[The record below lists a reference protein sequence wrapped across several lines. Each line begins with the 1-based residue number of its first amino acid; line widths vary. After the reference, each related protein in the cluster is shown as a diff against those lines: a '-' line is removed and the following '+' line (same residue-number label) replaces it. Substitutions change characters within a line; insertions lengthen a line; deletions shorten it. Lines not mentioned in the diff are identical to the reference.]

1 MTPAFRSHAVSRQ
14 LRSTATPIAS
24 AVGIALLAL
33 AGGAQAQA
41 AASAA
46 DPQAAKKADAAQLDT
61 VVVSGYRSSI
71 EKSLAQKRNA
81 DAIVDVI
88 TAEDVGKFPD
98 KNVADAL
105 QRVPGVIIDR
115 DGGEGKNVSVRGLA
129 STLTLT
135 ELNGNYIAT
144 AESNGDPT
152 RSFNYTLMPSNMLGS
167 AELYKTPEARI
178 DEGGV
183 GGTVIVHTRRPLD
196 LKSGTGFINAEG
208 TTADT
213 TGKVD
218 GQFSGQYSWH
228 DEAKRFGVL
237 VGLTSQK
244 RTTRGMSTGTESW
257 TWYGRDSQNTNT
269 PLDVNGKPNGGPT
282 PFWGGCCDG
291 TDFYDQNGNHYTS
304 FSMPNVT
311 SFSIKE
317 EDRKRTGAQLT
328 VQFKPVDN
336 LTLTGNYFRFDLSQN
351 SQTNTLKIPE
361 WSIAHWHGDGNW
373 TSGRMLDSL
382 TFDPSHT
389 IVTGAA
395 YSVHPGKAYY
405 CSDAQAVAA
414 GKQPGGW
421 GSDDCA
427 MPLPQITGSYN
438 REKARSQTGDFEA
451 DWHGQSLD
459 AIFKIGRTQAEGTPQ
474 QWRVS
479 MKPRRQNADG
489 SYSLGNTSASYT
501 TVGTPTA
508 MFAPD
513 LLNNLRSGIGEI
525 DTGSTDSSWTKNSN
539 YQNYGQADFT
549 WHQDSNWLD
558 SVQFGLKQRNGG
570 VHRSTGNNYWVCNGA
585 DPSDYSKRYQAG
597 CDPNASKFLPEYV
610 YAQSMGNIAGGFNV
624 NTFPGID
631 YASYINHLN
640 STYGAM
646 QTRNEPNFV
655 YNVDEKITAAYV
667 QANIRTDRLR
677 GNVGLRLVRTKQH
690 ADSTDQVDY
699 YNAYFWR
706 VNGVLQPCN
715 GGAAAGAPAGSGCQ
729 GGFTTL
735 PDDTNNPASGH
746 TSSYAVSSLDRS
758 YTDALPSFNLAY
770 DLNKDLVLRAAASKV
785 ISRPGYSDIASP
797 GNLTSCS
804 DQYVT
809 DHQIIGGGCTRGWT
823 GSGSNKQLEPYKA
836 TQFDLGVE
844 WYFHRSSVLGLDLFR
859 KNVKNFTVPVVLPVN
874 MTVGGQS
881 VTVQNYST
889 TAGGRDGVS
898 QGIELF
904 AQHTLDMGLGFQFN
918 YTINHTNEAEIT
930 LGDGTKLGK
939 SPLVGS
945 AKNQANLTVFYE
957 TDQYL
962 LRASYNRRGEKVDSM
977 VSGLFVYEE
986 PYTQI
991 DLNAGYNINKQL
1003 SLTASV
1009 LNLTRQ
1015 VPRQHLG
1022 SDTTARFY
1030 GNNYDGRIVYV
1041 GANYKF

>member
-1 MTPAFRSHAVSRQ
+1 MTATSRIRLASRQ
-14 LRSTATPIAS
+14 RRCPATPIAT
-24 AVGIALLAL
+24 AVGIALLTL
-33 AGGAQAQA
+33 GSAQAQTA
-41 AASAA
+41 AA
-46 DPQAAKKADAAQLDT
+46 DKPADANQLET
-61 VVVSGYRSSI
+61 VVVTGYRSSI
-71 EKSLAQKRNA
+71 EKSLDRKRNS

-88 TAEDVGKFPD
+88 SAEDVGKFPD

-105 QRVPGVIIDR
+105 QRVPGVIINR
-115 DGGEGKNVSVRGLA
+115 DGGEGKNVSVRGLSSA
-129 STLTLT
+129 LTLT

-167 AELYKTPEARI
+167 AELFKTPEARL

-183 GGTVIVHTRRPLD
+183 GGTVILRTRRPLD
-196 LKSGTGFINAEG
+196 QKSGTGFVSAEG

-228 DEAKRFGVL
+228 DEGSRLGVL

-244 RTTRGMSTGTESW
+244 RTSRGMSTGTESW
-257 TWYGRDSQNTNT
+257 TWYGRDEGGSAV
-269 PLDVNGKPNGGPT
+269 DVNGNAT
-282 PFWGGCCDG
+282 PGAPGSYWGGTG
-291 TDFYDQNGNHYTS
+291 FYDQNGNYYTH
-304 FSMPNVT
+304 FAMPNVT

-317 EDRKRTGAQLT
+317 EERKRTGAQLT
-328 VQFKPVDN
+328 VQFKPVDS

-361 WSIAHWHGDGNW
+361 WSIAHFNGDGNW
-373 TSGRMLDSL
+373 KGGRMLDSL

-405 CSDAQAVAA
+405 CNEAQAAAA

-438 REKARSQTGDFEA
+438 REKAKSQTADFEA
-451 DWHGQSLD
+451 DWRGQSLD
-459 AIFKIGRTQAEGTPQ
+459 ATFKIGRTKAEGTPQ

-489 SYSLGNTSASYT
+489 SYSLGNTVAAYN

-508 MFAPD
+508 TFAPD
-513 LLNNLRSGIGEI
+513 LLDKLRAGIGEI
-525 DTGSTDSSWTKNSN
+525 DTGSTDSSWTRNSN

-549 WHQDSNWLD
+549 WHLESNWLD
-558 SVQFGLKQRNGG
+558 SVQFGFKQRNGG
-570 VHRSTGNNYWVCNGA
+570 VHRATGNNYWVCAGA
-585 DPSDYSKRYQAG
+585 NPSDYAKRYQAG
-597 CDPNASKFLPEYV
+597 CDPNAGKFLPEYV
-610 YAQSMGNIAGGFNV
+610 YAQSLDKIKGGFNA
-624 NTFPGID
+624 NIFPGID

-640 STYGAM
+640 TTYGAM
-646 QTRNEPNFV
+646 QTRDEPNFV
-655 YNVDEKITAAYV
+655 YNVDEKISAAYV

-715 GGAAAGAPAGSGCQ
+715 GAPAAGAPAGSGCQ

-735 PDDTNNPASGH
+735 PDDTNNPNSGH
-746 TSSYAVSSLDRS
+746 TSSFVVTSLDRT

-770 DLNKDLVLRAAASKV
+770 DLSKDLVLRAAASKV
-785 ISRPGYSDIASP
+785 ISRPGYGDIASP
-797 GNLTSCS
+797 GGLTSCAQ
-804 DQYVT
+804 QYVT
-809 DHQIIGGGCTRGWT
+809 DHQIIGGGCDLGWT
-823 GSGSNKQLEPYKA
+823 GSGSNKKLEPYKA
-836 TQFDLGVE
+836 TQFDLGLE
-844 WYFHRSSVLGLDLFR
+844 WYFHRGSVLGFNAFR
-859 KNVKNFTVPVVLPVN
+859 KNVKNFTVPVIQDVS
-874 MTVGGQS
+874 MAVGGQT
-881 VTVQNYST
+881 VTVKNYST
-889 TAGGRDGVS
+889 TAGGRNGVS
-898 QGIELF
+898 QGVELF
-904 AQHTLDMGLGFQFN
+904 AQHTLDFGLGFQFN
-918 YTINHTNEAEIT
+918 YTANHTNNAEIT
-930 LGDGTKLGK
+930 LEDGTKLGK

-962 LRASYNRRGEKVDSM
+962 LRASYNRRGEVVNGK
-977 VSGLFVYEE
+977 VSGLFLYDE
-986 PYTQI
+986 PYSQI
-991 DLNAGYNINKQL
+991 DLNAGYNITKQL
-1003 SLTASV
+1003 SVTASV
-1009 LNLTRQ
+1009 LNVTRQ
-1015 VPRQHLG
+1015 VARQHLG
-1022 SDTTARFY
+1022 DDTKARFY

>member
-1 MTPAFRSHAVSRQ
+1 MSPRNPQAARQ
-14 LRSTATPIAS
+14 RRWPATPVAA
-24 AVGIALLAL
+24 AVGVALLAL
-33 AGGAQAQA
+33 SSAQAQTAEKPADKA
-41 AASAA
+41 AE
-46 DPQAAKKADAAQLDT
+46 KKADASQLET
-61 VVVSGYRSSI
+61 VVVTGYRSSI
-71 EKSLAQKRNA
+71 EKSLDLKREA
-81 DAIVDVI
+81 GAIVDVI

-129 STLTLT
+129 SALTLT

-167 AELYKTPEARI
+167 AELFKTPEARI

-183 GGTVIVHTRRPLD
+183 GGTVILHTRRPLD
-196 LKSGTGFINAEG
+196 QKSGTGFINAEG

-228 DEAKRFGVL
+228 DEGRRFGVL
-237 VGLTSQK
+237 LGLTSQK
-244 RTTRGMSTGTESW
+244 RTARGMSTGTESW
-257 TWYGRDSQNTNT
+257 TWYGRDEGGSAV
-269 PLDVNGKPNGGPT
+269 DVNGNKT
-282 PFWGGCCDG
+282 PGAPGSYWGGTG
-291 TDFYDQNGNHYTS
+291 FYDQNGNYYTH
-304 FSMPNVT
+304 FAMPNVT

-328 VQFKPVDN
+328 VQFKPMDK

-351 SQTNTLKIPE
+351 AQTNTLKIPE
-361 WSIAHWHGDGNW
+361 WSIAHFHGDGNW
-373 TSGRMLDSL
+373 TGGRMLDSL
-382 TFDPSHT
+382 SFDPSHT

-405 CSDAQAVAA
+405 CNEAQAAAA

-427 MPLPQITGSYN
+427 MPLPQLTGSYN
-438 REKARSQTGDFEA
+438 REKAKSQTGDFEA
-451 DWHGQSLD
+451 DWRGQSLD
-459 AIFKIGRTQAEGTPQ
+459 AVFKIGRTQAQGTPQ

-479 MKPRRQNADG
+479 MKPRRQNVDG
-489 SYSLGNTSASYT
+489 SYSLANYATSYT

-508 MFAPD
+508 TFSSD
-513 LLNNLRSGIGEI
+513 LLANLRSGIGEI
-525 DTGSTDSSWTKNSN
+525 DTGSTDSSWTRNSN
-539 YQNYGQADFT
+539 HQNYGQADFT
-549 WHQDSNWLD
+549 WHQDGAWLD
-558 SVQFGLKQRNGG
+558 SVQFGFKQRNGG
-570 VHRSTGNNYWVCNGA
+570 VHRATGNNYWVCNGA

-597 CDPNASKFLPEYV
+597 CDPNAGKFLPEYV
-610 YAQSMGNIAGGFNV
+610 YAQSMGNIAGGFNANV
-624 NTFPGID
+624 FPGID

-655 YNVDEKITAAYV
+655 YNVDEKISAAYV
-667 QANIRTDRLR
+667 QANIRTERLR

-715 GGAAAGAPAGSGCQ
+715 GTPAAGAPAGSGCQ

-735 PDDTNNPASGH
+735 PDDNSNPATGH
-746 TSSYAVSSLDRS
+746 TQSYVISSLDRS

-797 GNLTSCS
+797 GGLNYVSQ
-804 DQYVT
+804 QYYT
-809 DHQIIGGGCTRGWT
+809 DHQLIGGGGDLGWS
-823 GSGSNKQLEPYKA
+823 GSGSNKKLEPYKA
-836 TQFDLGVE
+836 TQFDLGLE
-844 WYFHRSSVLGLDLFR
+844 WYFHRGSVLGFDAFR
-859 KNVKNFTVPVVLPVN
+859 KNVKNFSVPVTQDVN
-874 MTVGGQS
+874 MVVGGQA

-889 TAGGRDGVS
+889 TAGGRNGVS

-904 AQHTLDMGLGFQFN
+904 AQHTLDIGLGFQFN
-918 YTINHTNEAEIT
+918 YTINHTNNAEIT
-930 LGDGTKLGK
+930 LEDGTKLGK

-957 TDQYL
+957 TDQVL
-962 LRASYNRRGEKVDSM
+962 LRASYNRRGEKVDGK

-991 DLNAGYNINKQL
+991 DLNAGYNVSKQL
-1003 SLTASV
+1003 SVTASV

-1015 VPRQHLG
+1015 EPRAHLG
-1022 SDTTARFY
+1022 NDTKARFY
-1030 GNNYDGRIVYV
+1030 SNGYDGRIVYV